1 MICKSWW
8 LFSRELSETEEK
20 KVKSLMCHRLSL
32 LHQKKRIFKVPLGAL
47 LLTNNHPL
55 PLVSLTHRSRHSST
69 LYHQSRLAQVLRLR
83 FAGARN
89 PILVL
94 CVEMTEKASI
104 DDVIVNVTEIEIR
117 TKTVISIV
125 NDRAN
130 A

>member
-1 MICKSWW
+1 MQE
-8 LFSRELSETEEK
+8 LVAFQSRTQRDRREESQEPDVPPSQSAASEKEDF
-20 KVKSLMCHRLSL
+20 
-32 LHQKKRIFKVPLGAL
+32 QGAPKG
-47 LLTNNHPL
+47 TSTHEQSSL

-69 LYHQSRLAQVLRLR
+69 LYHQSRLAQVLHLR